1 MLKPVDD
8 FGKVMYLAYKKVL
21 FISGRD
27 FIYERYACT
36 IKKNG

>member
-8 FGKVMYLAYKKVL
+8 FCKVMYLAYKKVF

-27 FIYERYACT
+27 FIYARYACT
-36 IKKNG
+36 ITKNG